1 MVHFL
6 LLTGGPTMRLTPLV
20 VAALLLF
27 NLRSAAAQDPKVLE
41 GWAPINPYA
50 NTLPPSLAP
59 GVARPLV
66 LLAGDSWAQYMWD
79 DGSHNDM
86 FDRYGHA
93 EKRALSRSLGSD
105 PGPGY
110 TGPEYAISGSEARQ
124 WVDTANYPWI
134 ANMVADLNANPTI
147 DRVLLSID
155 GNDMLAAKS
164 GGGWYKDMDLDVPG
178 SEAALFN
185 LIHNN
190 TVTIMNAALAVRP
203 DLHVV
208 LSSYDFPNFNTGFW
222 CFLYACPKRQDLSR
236 DPNNALITDQEING
250 MMVTMEGVRI
260 GWKNAMSRVDY
271 DNSVGLMHY
280 FYGDGVSAPL
290 TLPRPGTVPP
300 NYTPFPGG
308 NPQKPTLRAN
318 FRSAPD
324 PIHLSVQGYQYK
336 IVQETEALFFP
347 HFRGNATRTFFSRGG
362 TEDGWT
368 DGTSTGT
375 NGIILGD
382 NGLGLYYGIVSFD
395 TSSLPDDAT
404 INSARF
410 YVTRSAL
417 TGVNPFSSGAL
428 GIPRVDV
435 GKGGFGGVGIEA
447 ADAFAPATAS
457 NAGFMAG
464 SATSNGYAVG
474 VEITGAGLAAINLSG
489 ITQFRMSFPNTG
501 SGSGA
506 DAVTFYDGDNTAP
519 LTGFPTLSSYMGT
532 SKPFLDV
539 SYTQPTGV
547 GGDAIVQGPRFLPS
561 SPNPFRASTSL
572 RFELDA
578 ATHVT
583 LRIYDIQGRLTATLV
598 DDVLNA
604 GGHVE
609 TWDGSDV
616 HGGSAAAGIYVAAL
630 QAGSMKRTQRL
641 VRLSGFGH

>member
-1 MVHFL
+1 
-6 LLTGGPTMRLTPLV
+6 MRLTPLALAV
-20 VAALLLF
+20 LLLVTAG
-27 NLRSAAAQDPKVLE
+27 SAAAQSPKVLE
-41 GWAPINPYA
+41 HWAPINPYA

-59 GVARPLV
+59 GVAHPWV

-79 DGSHNDM
+79 DGSHNDI

-124 WVDTANYPWI
+124 WVDTAHYPWI

-178 SEAALFN
+178 SEQALFN
-185 LIHNN
+185 TIHNN
-190 TVTIMNAALAVRP
+190 TVTIMNAALGVRP

-208 LSSYDFPNFNTGFW
+208 LSSYDYPNFNTGIW
-222 CFLYACPKRQDLSR
+222 CFLYACPKRQDLAR
-236 DPNNALITDQEING
+236 DPTNDPITDQEING
-250 MMVTMEGVRI
+250 MMVTMEGIRI
-260 GWKNAMSRVDY
+260 GWVNAMSRVDY

-280 FYGDGVSAPL
+280 FYGDGTPTGPPL

-308 NPQKPTLRAN
+308 NPQTPTLRAN

-324 PIHLSVQGYQYK
+324 PIHLNLAGYQYK
-336 IVQETEALFFP
+336 IIQETEALFFP
-347 HFRGNATRTFFSRGG
+347 HFRGNALATFYSRGG
-362 TEDGWT
+362 SEDGWT
-368 DGTSTGT
+368 TGSTTGT
-375 NGIILGD
+375 TGILLGD
-382 NGLGLYYGIVSFD
+382 NGPSVYYGIVSFD

-404 INSARF
+404 ITNARF
-410 YVTRSAL
+410 YFTRSAL

-435 GKGGFGGVGIEA
+435 MNGTFGVAAVEA
-447 ADAFAPATAS
+447 SDAFAAATAS
-457 NAGFMAG
+457 NAGFLAG

-474 VEITGAGLAAINLSG
+474 VELTGAGLTAINLTG
-489 ITQFRMSFPNTG
+489 TTQFRMSFPNVG

-519 LTGFPTLSSYMGT
+519 LTGFPTLSAYMGT
-532 SKPFLDV
+532 SRPFLDV
-539 SYTQPTGV
+539 SYTRPTGV
-547 GGDAIVQGPRFLPS
+547 GGDAIVQGPRLLPS

-578 ATHVT
+578 PTHVT
-583 LRIYDIQGRLTATLV
+583 LRIYDISGRLAATLL
-598 DDVLNA
+598 DRMMEA

-609 TWDGSDV
+609 TWDGTDV
-616 HGGSAAAGIYVAAL
+616 HGQSAAAGMYVAVL
-630 QAGSMKRTQRL
+630 EAGNNRRTERL
-641 VRLSGFGH
+641 VRL

>member
-1 MVHFL
+1 MRLAPLGLAFL
-6 LLTGGPTMRLTPLV
+6 LAMRIAP
-20 VAALLLF
+20 
-27 NLRSAAAQDPKVLE
+27 AAAQSPKILE

-50 NTLPPSLAP
+50 NTQPPSLAH
-59 GVARPLV
+59 GVAQPRV

-79 DGSHNDM
+79 DGSHNDI

-124 WVDTANYPWI
+124 WVDTAHFPWI

-155 GNDMLAAKS
+155 GNDMLAGRS

-178 SEAALFN
+178 SQQALFDV
-185 LIHNN
+185 IHNN

-208 LSSYDFPNFNTGFW
+208 LSSYDFPNFNVGFLYCW
-222 CFLYACPKRQDLSR
+222 IYACPKREDLSR
-236 DPNNALITDQEING
+236 DPTNALITDPEING
-250 MMVTMEGVRI
+250 MMVTMEGIRI
-260 GWKNAMSRVDY
+260 GWRNAMSRVDY

-280 FYGDGVSAPL
+280 FYGDGVSPAL

-308 NPQKPTLRAN
+308 NQQRPTLRAN

-347 HFRGNATRTFFSRGG
+347 HFREQALATFVSRGG
-362 TEDGWT
+362 NEDGWT
-368 DGTSTGT
+368 TGSATGT
-375 NGIILGD
+375 TGILLGD
-382 NGLGLYYGIVSFD
+382 NGLNVYYGIVSFD

-404 INSARF
+404 ITGARF
-410 YVTRSAL
+410 YVTRSAV
-417 TGVNPFSSGAL
+417 TGVNPFASGAL

-435 GKGGFGGVGIEA
+435 ANGGFGGLGIEA

-457 NAGFMAG
+457 NAGFLAG
-464 SATSNGYAVG
+464 SATANGYAVG
-474 VEITGAGLAAINLSG
+474 VEIIGSGLAAINLSG
-489 ITQFRMSFPNTG
+489 ITQFRMSFPNVG

-506 DAVTFYDGDNTAP
+506 DAVTLYDGDNTTP
-519 LTGFPTLSSYMGT
+519 PTGFPTLAAYMGT
-532 SKPFLDV
+532 SQPFLDV
-539 SYTQPTGV
+539 SYTRPTGV
-547 GGDAIVQGPRFLPS
+547 GGDAIVQGPRLLPS

-578 ATHVT
+578 PTHVT
-583 LRIYDIQGRLTATLV
+583 LRVYDVSGRLAATLV
-598 DDVLNA
+598 DGTLDA

-609 TWDGSDV
+609 TWDGTDL
-616 HGGSAAAGIYVAAL
+616 HGGSAAAGVYVAVL
-630 QAGSMKRTQRL
+630 EAGSTRRTQRL
-641 VRLSGFGH
+641 VRLSDH